1 MLNDTAEFLMKVLG
15 NNVNPSACWLTT
27 DNAIH
32 KNLNR
37 VDNIAAPE
45 G

>member
-1 MLNDTAEFLMKVLG
+1 MLNNTAEFLMKVLG
-15 NNVNPSACWLTT
+15 NNVNPWLTT